1 MLSDKLDN
9 WEMTGMHLRLSQS
22 ELAAIRVDCPNEERR
37 RARTLSKW
45 KEKNGDDANYHSLIE
60 ALIKAR
66 RKDVA
71 CQALDYLKEGEY

>member
-9 WEMTGMHLRLSQS
+9 WEMTGFYLGLS
-22 ELAAIRVDCPNEERR
+22 EPEVTAIKVDCTNEERR

-45 KEKNGDDANYHSLIE
+45 KEKKGEDANYHSLIQ